1 MEIATRYTLPVTVY
15 TVFTVFTIQTD
26 LHFLN
31 SNMNAYIYIYIV
43 REGENA
49 IEMG

>member
-15 TVFTVFTIQTD
+15 SVYTVFTIQTD

-31 SNMNAYIYIYIV
+31 SNMNAYIYIV

-49 IEMG
+49 IGMG